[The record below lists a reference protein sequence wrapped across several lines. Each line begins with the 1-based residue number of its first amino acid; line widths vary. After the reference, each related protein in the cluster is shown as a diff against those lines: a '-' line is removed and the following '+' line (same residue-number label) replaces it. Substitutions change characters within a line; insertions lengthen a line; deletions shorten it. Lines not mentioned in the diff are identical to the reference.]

1 MKKGSMGRFGNEI
14 RGWER
19 PKLFPLK
26 FRYSDDV
33 ETIGE
38 FKILARF
45 VDIEKVSLIYAMYG
59 YC

>member
-38 FKILARF
+38 FKRLARN
-45 VDIEKVSLIYAMYG
+45 
-59 YC
+59 